1 MTRAP
6 SPGRRRAAGGS
17 VIAALVFNA
26 AALML
31 PFAGAG
37 FARSFAEADLIDYSP
52 TPAAVR
58 NTRAALS
65 AEAARFVPSGADARR
80 QEWNNLI
87 ARELAENDIEAAR
100 GFALSAFAMLGPSD
114 VSRLRRQMR
123 EGADD
128 DEALLTAAL
137 PLVDPYARQR
147 FRALIVRPPSG
158 GFDVLGDAR
167 ETAATA
173 DRWRAGE
180 PVDMFLFKLGGL
192 TLPAAGALPDDARL
206 GASVIKTAKNG
217 AHLTPQFTARIEA
230 AVAAAAPDARLESEL
245 AAAFQNRAAIVDE
258 GEAATLAFRR
268 ATDPEAFDA
277 LVADLS
283 IIGAAARAASP
294 SGAAMLLAH
303 VRDARDLKRMA
314 LLAAAGGERAVAIG
328 KRTPDGL
335 VLNAARGQLRNNPQ
349 LFADITSVVL
359 ALLGMLIA
367 THIAVLAALR
377 REWEG
382 APAAPAA
389 TPQLSKADAQRR
401 ARAPEKMGV

>member
-6 SPGRRRAAGGS
+6 SPRRRKAAGGS

-37 FARSFAEADLIDYSP
+37 FARSFAEADLIDFSP
-52 TPAAVR
+52 TPAAIR
-58 NTRAALS
+58 STRAALS
-65 AEAARFVPSGADARR
+65 AEAARFAPGGADARR

-87 ARELAENDIEAAR
+87 ARELAENDIQAAR
-100 GFALSAFAMLGPSD
+100 GFALSAFAMLGSSD
-114 VSRLRRQMR
+114 AARLRRQMR
-123 EGADD
+123 EGAND

-180 PVDMFLFKLGGL
+180 SVDMFLFKLGGL
-192 TLPAAGALPDDARL
+192 TLPAAGAPVDDVRL
-206 GASVIKTAKNG
+206 GASVIKIAKNG

-230 AVAAAAPDARLESEL
+230 ALDAAAPNAQLESEF
-245 AAAFQNRAAIVDE
+245 AAAFQNRAAILDE
-258 GEAATLAFRR
+258 GEAAALAFRR
-268 ATDPEAFDA
+268 ATDPTAFDA
-277 LVADLS
+277 LAADLS
-283 IIGAAARAASP
+283 LIGAAARAASP
-294 SGAAMLLAH
+294 AGAAMLLAH
-303 VRDARDLKRMA
+303 EREPRDLKRMA

-328 KRTPDGL
+328 KRTPEGL

-349 LFADITSVVL
+349 LFADVTSVAL

-367 THIAVLAALR
+367 TLIAVFAALR

-382 APAAPAA
+382 APPEPAPA
-389 TPQLSKADAQRR
+389 PQLSKADAQRR
-401 ARAPEKMGV
+401 ARAPERMEA